1 MFFILLE
8 NCIKLYNAFNVEE
21 YTAAAIFIDAFGLVV
36 ELSKA
41 IKIKIMDD
49 L

>member
-21 YTAAAIFIDAFGLVV
+21 YAAAAIFIDA
-36 ELSKA
+36 LSCCRIIQSNQNKNYG
-41 IKIKIMDD
+41 
-49 L
+49 